1 VRSHASAR
9 RSTVLL
15 AVLSLSCA
23 LTAAP
28 VTAQTA
34 EDVPNDD
41 AVAAAIETLRADPN
55 LAQERPSRTLRW
67 ARSGEQRPPANS
79 SFFNWIA
86 NFFAWLGQLSRA
98 LVWVLGGL
106 LALALAGL
114 LLRLLKTAGPMRST
128 TQRIAVPTHVHDLDI
143 RPESL
148 PHDIG
153 AASLALWQR
162 GEHRAALALLYRG
175 LLSRLVHVHA
185 MPIRDSSTEGDCL
198 ALAARHLQAE
208 RRDYVAHL
216 IGVWQRAVYGGR
228 DPDTSELQS
237 LCATFDSVL
246 ASGSNAAMRTR
257 NA

>member
-1 VRSHASAR
+1 VRSHANAR
-9 RSTVLL
+9 RSIVLL
-15 AVLSLSCA
+15 AALGLACA
-23 LTAAP
+23 LTTVQ

-34 EDVPNDD
+34 DDVPSDD

-67 ARSGEQRPPANS
+67 ARDDEQRPPANS
-79 SFFNWIA
+79 SFLNWIA
-86 NFFAWLGQLSRA
+86 NFFVWLGQLSRA
-98 LVWVLGGL
+98 LVWVLGAL
-106 LALALAGL
+106 LALALAVL
-114 LLRLLKTAGPMRST
+114 LLRLLKTAGPLRS

-153 AASLALWQR
+153 AAAFDLWQR

-185 MPIRDSSTEGDCL
+185 VPIRDSSTEGDCL

-208 RRDYVAHL
+208 RRDYVVRL

-228 DPDTSELQS
+228 DPDASELQT
-237 LCATFDSVL
+237 LCAAFDSAL
-246 ASGSNAAMRTR
+246 ASGSNAAVRTR
-257 NA
+257 DT